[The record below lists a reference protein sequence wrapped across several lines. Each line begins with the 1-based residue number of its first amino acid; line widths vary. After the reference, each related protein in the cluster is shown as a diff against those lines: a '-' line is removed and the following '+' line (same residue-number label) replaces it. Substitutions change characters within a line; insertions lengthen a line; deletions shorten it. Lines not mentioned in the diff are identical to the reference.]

1 MKAVILAGG
10 FAKRLWPLTKDTPKP
25 LLEVGGKPIIQH
37 ILEKLAPLKRIDQVY
52 ISTNGKFEGQF
63 RDFLKG
69 FRTGKKVDLIVEPS
83 AKEGEKLGA
92 IGGWKYLV
100 DKEKLDDDLL
110 IIAGDNM
117 FEFSLRGFLDFYK
130 KHKAPVVAF
139 YDMKS
144 RDRVKM
150 KYGIAVLSRKGKVLE
165 FQEKTPEPKST
176 LVSTGCYV
184 FPKEVV
190 RLIPEY
196 LGNKN
201 NPDAPGYF
209 LIWLHTRQPVYGYV
223 SKKRWFDIG
232 SFEELE
238 AARKHYGN

>member
-10 FAKRLWPLTKDTPKP
+10 FAKRLWPLTKDRAKP

-37 ILEKLAPLKRIDQVY
+37 ILEKLDGLNGIDTIYV
-52 ISTNGKFEGQF
+52 STNEKFSGQF
-63 RDFLKG
+63 RDFLEG
-69 FRTGKKVDLIVEPS
+69 YTSGVPVRLIVEPS

-92 IGGWKYLV
+92 IGGWKYLIE
-100 DKEKLDDDLL
+100 KERLDDDLL

-117 FEFSLRGFLDFYK
+117 FEFSLNGFLLFYR
-130 KHKAPVVAF
+130 KHKSPVVAF
-139 YDMKS
+139 YDMGSK
-144 RDRVKM
+144 DRVRH

-165 FQEKTPEPKST
+165 FQEKTPTPKST
-176 LVSTGCYV
+176 LVATCCYI

-196 LGNKN
+196 LEDKN

-238 AARKHYGN
+238 NARKYYG

>member
-10 FAKRLWPLTKDTPKP
+10 FAKRLWPLTKDKPKP

-37 ILEKLAPLKRIDQVY
+37 ILEKMQELELVDTIY
-52 ISTNGKFEGQF
+52 ISTNEKFGGQF
-63 RDFLKG
+63 QDFLKG
-69 FRTGKKVDLIVEPS
+69 FKSRKPIKVIEEPS
-83 AKEGEKLGA
+83 GNENEKLGA

-100 DKEKLDDDLL
+100 DKEKIDDDLL

-117 FEFSLRGFLDFYK
+117 FEFSLSNFMVFYK

-144 RDRVKM
+144 KERVRN

-165 FQEKTPEPKST
+165 FQEKTPNPKST
-176 LVSTGCYV
+176 LVATCCYI
-184 FPKEVV
+184 FPKEIV

-196 LGNKN
+196 LNNKN

-209 LIWLHTRQPVYGYV
+209 LIWLHTRQTVYGYV
-223 SKKRWFDIG
+223 SKKKWFDIG
-232 SFEELE
+232 CFEELE
-238 AARKHYGN
+238 EARKYYG

>member
-25 LLEVGGKPIIQH
+25 LLELDGRPIIQH
-37 ILEKLAPLKRIDQVY
+37 LLEKVHSLAAVDRIY
-52 ISTNGKFEGQF
+52 ISTNEKFERHF
-63 RDFLKG
+63 REFLKG
-69 FRTGKKVDLIVEPS
+69 FKSRKKVTLIVEPS

-100 DKEKLDDDLL
+100 NKEKLDDDLL

-117 FEFSLRGFLDFYK
+117 FEFSLNSLILSHR

-139 YDMKS
+139 YDMKA
-144 RDRVKM
+144 REKVKM
-150 KYGIAVLSRKGKVLE
+150 KYGIAVLSKKGKVLE

-176 LVSTGCYV
+176 LVSTGCYI
-184 FPKEVV
+184 FPKETV

-196 LGNKN
+196 LDNKN

-209 LIWLHTRQPVYGYV
+209 LIWLHTRQPVYGYI
-223 SKKRWFDIG
+223 SKKKWFDIG

-238 AARKHYGN
+238 AARKHYSS